1 MGSAMR
7 RPITSIRTFRGWRL
21 PVLGCASALALGALI
36 APMASAGGTA
46 GTAARTIDRGPA
58 KVVTIGQN
66 PTGFSLTDSSLGLS
80 FEASDLALPGF
91 TSGNLATYLRTLGR
105 SVIRVGGN
113 TSDETLWTS
122 RREKAPAWSIATITP
137 ADLDALGR
145 LARASGWKVI
155 LGVNLKHYDPP
166 RAADEAAY
174 ASRALGPYLQAIE
187 IGNEPNY
194 YQQYSH
200 NTSQY
205 FKDFQTYAA
214 AIKKAAPTVMIE
226 GTDDN
231 ATPGGPFHR
240 DFVANES
247 RLARPD
253 IAGLTNHYY
262 PLTSSTCG
270 GHPTIASL
278 LSPGTHM
285 AEKAVAQQATAEAA
299 RLHVPAVFTE
309 SNSVICEGQDGV
321 SNVFASALWV
331 LDAEL
336 TTAREGVAGDYLH
349 GTIVQCRSAKP
360 LYMYYTPLCAP
371 TAADAAAGRLAAQ
384 PEYYGLAAAHLIG
397 TGAFLPI
404 DDPAWATVRAF
415 ALKHTDGTMTVV
427 LDNVQNPARN
437 GPTTLRLALGASF
450 GTGRKVELT
459 AGSLTATTGITLG
472 GQTVSPGGHLAP
484 PRSTP
489 FQVGGNTLTLSIPA
503 GSADILL
510 LTPAHNPRQR

>member
-1 MGSAMR
+1 MR
-7 RPITSIRTFRGWRL
+7 RPTRSIRTFRGVR
-21 PVLGCASALALGALI
+21 PAVLGCVSALALAAVVTPL
-36 APMASAGGTA
+36 ASAGSTT
-46 GTAARTIDRGPA
+46 GTAARPTDRSPA
-58 KVVTIGQN
+58 KVVTISPN
-66 PTGFSLTDSSLGLS
+66 STGSSLTDSSVGLS
-80 FEASDLALPGF
+80 YEVSDLALPSF
-91 TSGNLATYLRTLGR
+91 TSGNLAAYLRTLGR

-155 LGVNLKHYDPP
+155 LGVNLKHYDPQ
-166 RAADEAAY
+166 RAADEAAH
-174 ASRALGPYLQAIE
+174 ASRALGHYLQAIE

-194 YQQYSH
+194 YPQYFH
-200 NTSQY
+200 NTPRY
-205 FKDFQTYAA
+205 FKDFEAYAA
-214 AIKKAAPTVMIE
+214 AIKKAAPGVAIE
-226 GTDDN
+226 GTDANVAPD
-231 ATPGGPFHR
+231 APSQSA
-240 DFVANES
+240 FVANES

-253 IAGLTNHYY
+253 IAELTNHNY

-270 GHPTIASL
+270 GHPTIAAL
-278 LSPGTHM
+278 LSPGTHLS
-285 AEKAVAQQATAEAA
+285 EKTVAQQAATEAA
-299 RLHVPAVFTE
+299 KLHVPAVFTE
-309 SNSVICEGQDGV
+309 SNSVICEGQSGV

-336 TTAREGVAGDYLH
+336 TTAREGVAGDYMH

-384 PEYYGLAAAHLIG
+384 PEYYGLAATHLIG

-404 DDPAWATVRAF
+404 NDPAWGTVRVF
-415 ALKHTDGTMTVV
+415 AVKHTDGTMTVV
-427 LDNVQNPARN
+427 LDNIQDPAHN
-437 GPTTLRLALGASF
+437 GPTNLRLNLGASF
-450 GTGRKVELT
+450 RSGRKVELT

-472 GQTVSPGGHLAP
+472 GQTVSPDGHLAP

-489 FQVGGNTLTLSIPA
+489 FQVGGNTFTLSIPA
-503 GSADILL
+503 GTADILT
-510 LTPAHNPRQR
+510 LTPTHSPRQR